1 MSAPLRGE
9 SMPPGVFDRST
20 STREGLT
27 ARLAST
33 INRAFWQTHL
43 KLKHS
48 NLRDASSS
56 DRQLCQPFQER
67 KGRQPVVGDLCA
79 VKFEGLQ
86 VREPDEV
93 DQPIVRRLRVI
104 EIQRHEPVSSWKLLE
119 SRAIYQSAVEAQF
132 QQTVQLDEVRQSVVG
147 NLQTGKLECFQI

>member
-1 MSAPLRGE
+1 M
-9 SMPPGVFDRST
+9 
-20 STREGLT
+20 TRVPRTDSFVNPFKNE
-27 ARLAST
+27 
-33 INRAFWQTHL
+33 
-43 KLKHS
+43 
-48 NLRDASSS
+48 RDASPLSVICVPSS
-56 DRQLCQPFQER
+56 SRVC
-67 KGRQPVVGDLCA
+67 
-79 VKFEGLQ
+79 KFEGLQ